1 MLLPSLPRAKSATTL
16 MPIMHDSAEDD
27 DNDSL
32 NLTNVAKSPVPRP
45 RSSSMN
51 KRRFSE
57 AKTIQQVTNLYS
69 PRNDSSGDSDNE
81 VRSLSSD
88 NGSDSSDE
96 NDSESDNDNRKA
108 ERTNKTEDNPTDKNK
123 RRCSRAAKEIKSKK
137 KTDKTDLAK
146 SKDSSDESNDSGSS
160 SENESD
166 TDNDENID
174 DNVNKQSKQEANNNE
189 SKTKTA
195 TIDTDSE
202 TDEDESDHD
211 QHVSNDLVLI
221 NEELETLAK
230 EMATP
235 GMPAVDLL
243 ESHEKLINQ
252 VNHVKKKD
260 SKKRMNHTN
269 HKDDDEIVG
278 DDIDDLIDTID
289 DLIDADDEDITYAN
303 KQELKKK
310 SFKNKVGLVISTNK
324 LAK

>member
-1 MLLPSLPRAKSATTL
+1 
-16 MPIMHDSAEDD
+16 MHDSAEDD
-27 DNDSL
+27 ESDSL
-32 NLTNVAKSPVPRP
+32 TNAAKSPVPRP

-51 KRRFSE
+51 KRRFSQV
-57 AKTIQQVTNLYS
+57 KPIQQVKNSYS
-69 PRNDSSGDSDNE
+69 PRNDRCDESDNE

-96 NDSESDNDNRKA
+96 NDSESDNDNGKA
-108 ERTNKTEDNPTDKNK
+108 KRKNK
-123 RRCSRAAKEIKSKK
+123 VEDSRLGKSKRTSPRAGK
-137 KTDKTDLAK
+137 KENTVRKNAEK
-146 SKDSSDESNDSGSS
+146 KIMEKRKESSDESTDSGSS
-160 SENESD
+160 SSEESD
-166 TDNDENID
+166 TNNDENI
-174 DNVNKQSKQEANNNE
+174 NTNKQSKQEVNNNE
-189 SKTKTA
+189 SKTNKV
-195 TIDTDSE
+195 DSE
-202 TDEDESDHD
+202 TDEDESDHED
-211 QHVSNDLVLI
+211 HVSNDLVLI

-252 VNHVKKKD
+252 MNHVKKKD
-260 SKKRMNHTN
+260 SKKRMNHTD
-269 HKDDDEIVG
+269 HEDGQEAVG

-324 LAK
+324 LGK